1 MPLRRSRLDTPHG
14 RHDHRPSGPTPRPVE
29 LFPPPPRDGSRFD
42 DTIALPMH
50 APRRLEQAL
59 ALVASRLAELPTAAA
74 PTHRTISYRSQLAQ
88 IHHDVKGALFRLRA
102 GAYGTCVVCGD
113 PISLARLDE
122 RPWVRDCIYC
132 ALGLRDPVHARG
144 SRGS

>member
-1 MPLRRSRLDTPHG
+1 MPLRRSRLDTPHD

-88 IHHDVKGALFRLRA
+88 IHHDVKEALFRLRA
-102 GAYGTCVVCGD
+102 GAYGTCADIHGAIMPMSID
-113 PISLARLDE
+113 HPLATDM
-122 RPWVRDCIYC
+122 
-132 ALGLRDPVHARG
+132 AG
-144 SRGS
+144 SRGLMRDVRRV